1 MEDTTKT
8 TDTTSTTSTEA
19 NTETK
24 AETKTETST
33 NTPPEKPEEG
43 DETEMSGGPMGGERP
58 EMTTGITSE
67 NEWLVPMSAAGVV
80 AGSVIVSTI
89 AICIMIW
96 RFGCKCKGCGCK
108 D

>member
-1 MEDTTKT
+1 MEETTNT
-8 TDTTSTTSTEA
+8 TDTTETEML
-19 NTETK
+19 
-24 AETKTETST
+24 T

-43 DETEMSGGPMGGERP
+43 DETEVEMGGGPMSGERP
-58 EMTTGITSE
+58 EEMALTSTTSE
-67 NEWLVPMSAAGVV
+67 NEWLVPMTAAEIV
-80 AGSVIVSTI
+80 AGSVIISAI

>member
-8 TDTTSTTSTEA
+8 TDTTDTT
-19 NTETK
+19 TETL
-24 AETKTETST
+24 T

-58 EMTTGITSE
+58 EEMSLTSTTSE

-80 AGSVIVSTI
+80 AGSVIISAI

>member
-8 TDTTSTTSTEA
+8 TDTTDTTTEML
-19 NTETK
+19 
-24 AETKTETST
+24 T

-58 EMTTGITSE
+58 EEMSLTSTTSE

-80 AGSVIVSTI
+80 AGSVIISAI

>member
-1 MEDTTKT
+1 MEDTTKA
-8 TDTTSTTSTEA
+8 TDTTSTTSTEVK
-19 NTETK
+19 TEAK
-24 AETKTETST
+24 AETST

-58 EMTTGITSE
+58 EMTTSTTSE

-80 AGSVIVSTI
+80 AGSVIVSAI

-96 RFGCKCKGCGCK
+96 RFGCKCKGCVCK

>member
-8 TDTTSTTSTEA
+8 TDTTDTTEML
-19 NTETK
+19 
-24 AETKTETST
+24 T

-58 EMTTGITSE
+58 EEMSLASTTSE

-80 AGSVIVSTI
+80 AGSVIISAI